1 MELIDFSVEYPSGMT
16 ITDSASYLR
25 EMQQVYPSQ
34 RLRLILVAFAATEAP
49 PAVTALIDG
58 APVRLDQHTDG
69 SFSVGPTLP
78 PAQSEGVVGRLL
90 QPFLDPTKEQRQ
102 QFGRFCHTLAAAA
115 FLGAVGIWHSTQ
127 VWTFT
132 EVKLEASLVL
142 SFVITFFQG
151 MRSTKGE

>member
-1 MELIDFSVEYPSGMT
+1 MELIDLSVEYPSGMT

-25 EMQQVYPSQ
+25 EMQQVFASE
-34 RLRLILVAFAATEAP
+34 RLQTILVDLTVSEAP
-49 PAVTALIDG
+49 PVVTALIDG
-58 APVRLDQHTDG
+58 ATVRLDQRTDG
-69 SFSVGPTLP
+69 SFSVGETLS
-78 PAQSEGVVGRLL
+78 ATTSQGIGYLFL
-90 QPFLDPTKEQRQ
+90 QPFLDPTKDQRQ

-115 FLGAVGIWHSTQ
+115 FLGAVGVWHSMQ
-127 VWTFT
+127 VWTFV